1 MSFKTIAGESKS
13 VTEEMT
19 APWLETTLPTI
30 LSRYPIENVFNA
42 DEFGLFY
49 QCLPNKTFHFK
60 KEKCSGGKHSKVRL
74 TGMAAGN
81 AKGERLPMFAIG
93 KAKNPRCFKGVKSI
107 PCRYRAQAKSWMS
120 SELFEEWIKELDRS
134 FGVQKR
140 KIALIVDNCPAHPTV
155 TGLEWIEL
163 IFLPPNTTSVT
174 QPMDQ
179 GVIRALKAKYR
190 SLAVRKQLANLEK
203 GKQLPKISIL
213 TAMTMLNKAW
223 GSIPDRTFLNCFR
236 KSGISEESAE
246 KALNDEDDPFANLDV
261 EEDVIEDLR
270 GDLQVMEEKFNVNF
284 ELTAEELVDID
295 FEISVT
301 GAISDKDIIAEV
313 SGSVD
318 YKDSSEDDDF
328 DNEGPTELLT
338 KPDFKDAM
346 NAISILEDYSIFTK
360 FGVDLRKALN
370 DASRV
375 LELDHHVNK
384 RQSKIEDFFEKS

>member
-190 SLAVRKQLANLEK
+190 SVAVRKQLANLEK

-223 GSIPDRTFLNCFR
+223 GSIPDRTFLNCFK

-270 GDLQVMEEKFNVNF
+270 GDLQVMKEKFNVNF

-328 DNEGPTELLT
+328 DNEEPTELLK

-375 LELDHHVNK
+375 LELDHNVNK

>member
-60 KEKCSGGKHSKVRL
+60 KEKCSGGKHSKDRL

-223 GSIPDRTFLNCFR
+223 GSIPDRTFLNCFK

-270 GDLQVMEEKFNVNF
+270 GDLQVMKEKFNVNF

-328 DNEGPTELLT
+328 DNEEPTELLT

>member
-1 MSFKTIAGESKS
+1 
-13 VTEEMT
+13 MT

-30 LSRYPIENVFNA
+30 PSRYPIENVVNA

-60 KEKCSGGKHSKVRL
+60 KEKCSGGKHSKVRM

-134 FGVQKR
+134 FSVQKR

-223 GSIPDRTFLNCFR
+223 GSIPDRTFLNCFK
-236 KSGISEESAE
+236 KSGISEKSAE

-261 EEDVIEDLR
+261 EEDVIEELR
-270 GDLQVMEEKFNVNF
+270 GDFQVMKEKVNVNF

-301 GAISDKDIIAEV
+301 GAICDKDIIAEV

-328 DNEGPTELLT
+328 DNEEPTELLT

>member
-140 KIALIVDNCPAHPTV
+140 KIALIVDNGPAHPTV

-203 GKQLPKISIL
+203 GKQLPTISIL

-223 GSIPDRTFLNCFR
+223 GSIPDRTFLNCFK

-270 GDLQVMEEKFNVNF
+270 GDLQVMKEKFNVNF
-284 ELTAEELVDID
+284 ELTAEELVDIE

-328 DNEGPTELLT
+328 DNEEPTELLT

>member
-74 TGMAAGN
+74 TGMAVGN

-223 GSIPDRTFLNCFR
+223 GSIPDRTFLNCFK

-270 GDLQVMEEKFNVNF
+270 GDLQVMKEKFNVNF

-328 DNEGPTELLT
+328 DNEEPTELLT